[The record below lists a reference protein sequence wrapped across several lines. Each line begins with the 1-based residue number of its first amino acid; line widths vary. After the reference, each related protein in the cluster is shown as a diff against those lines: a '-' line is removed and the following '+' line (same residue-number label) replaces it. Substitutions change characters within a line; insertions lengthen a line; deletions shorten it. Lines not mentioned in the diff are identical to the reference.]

1 VAQQLSARAGFVVLA
16 ALLGSAACDGNN
28 ARLTGQMSS
37 APTAALPVRVSP
49 MPLQLSPII
58 PASCPMSQPFTT
70 HLDLVLGP
78 ADIDFFVDAV
88 SLRFGD
94 GDGSLILF
102 TIDDLDRMFGSRR
115 VPAGSNQVFRLNPQ
129 FGCGLSTLPR
139 SLSVGV
145 SMIDGRGRR
154 HQTTTTAPFD

>member
-1 VAQQLSARAGFVVLA
+1 VSQQLTARAGFVVLA
-16 ALLGSAACDGNN
+16 ALLACAACDGNR

-37 APTAALPVRVSP
+37 SPTAALPARVSP
-49 MPLQLSPII
+49 MPLLLSPMI

-94 GDGSLILF
+94 GDGSLLLF
-102 TIDDLDRMFGSRR
+102 TTDDLDRIFATRR
-115 VPAGSNQVFRLNPQ
+115 IPALTSQVFRLNPQ
-129 FGCGLSTLPR
+129 FGCGLSTVPR
-139 SLSVGV
+139 SLTVGI
-145 SMIDGRGRR
+145 STIDGRGER
-154 HQTTTTAPFD
+154 HEVTASAPFN